1 VIPSLSVAVSLRS
14 YNGVR
19 LELGIPLPYKAVT
32 DRTHS
37 CSTSGLRVRHGDPLD
52 MGRRCRMLR
61 PPIGPLQWAGTE
73 SSPVQYGKMDG
84 AVHSGERVA
93 QEALTALS

>member
-1 VIPSLSVAVSLRS
+1 VILSLSDAVYLRS

-19 LELGIPLPYKAVT
+19 LELGILLPRKAMT

-37 CSTSGLRVRHGDPLD
+37 CSTSGLHVRHGDTLD

-61 PPIGPLQWAGTE
+61 PPIGPIRWAGTE
-73 SSPVQYGKMDG
+73 TSPVQYVTMDG
-84 AVHSGERVA
+84 DVRSGERVA
-93 QEALTALS
+93 QETLTTLS